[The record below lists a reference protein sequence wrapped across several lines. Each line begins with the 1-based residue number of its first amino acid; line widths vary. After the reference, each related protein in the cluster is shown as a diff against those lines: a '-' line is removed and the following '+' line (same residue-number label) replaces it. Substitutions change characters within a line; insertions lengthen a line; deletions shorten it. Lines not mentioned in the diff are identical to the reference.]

1 MDSEKIVLNTE
12 IPGSSSPETRTS
24 NHSPSNVNTSLTPVK
39 TLGSDANP
47 CNSHEA
53 KDTNTTK
60 WPYTYKHTP
69 SWRPKTQLNLKS
81 RFGVL
86 RLQHTRRALLRQ
98 QISEGRADPYQT
110 WCGNPS
116 CKKDGEAFKM
126 PYTYPVNKRKCRDG
140 LPVEDYFHDL
150 AEAMTILLFP
160 KLKDDKE
167 KARKRSEI
175 LSFIDSPPIRS
186 QAMKM
191 RSGLIWHRANPTDK
205 QFEAALIRARP
216 VFLDIMFGVKTAKRV
231 EKVHHYLTARRAHWK
246 KWVLDDYIVRFLISA
261 EIWRRHETPRRESW
275 VIGSREAVGEFL
287 TAILLSY
294 RQLFT
299 RDCLKTRNVTADH
312 HWDDVWQGWLDKYPL
327 PKDDDD
333 DFKLREKQDLT
344 EEDVLEEIGYL
355 GGVGKADETY
365 KPIRNRPGEPD
376 QMDFW
381 CW

>member
-39 TLGSDANP
+39 TLGSDAKP

-116 CKKDGEAFKM
+116 
-126 PYTYPVNKRKCRDG
+126 Y
-140 LPVEDYFHDL
+140 
-150 AEAMTILLFP
+150 
-160 KLKDDKE
+160 DKE

-231 EKVHHYLTARRAHWK
+231 EKAHHYLTARRAHWK